1 MSLLNRRVDRW
12 GVATTT
18 AAAATPFVHR
28 KSESKSQTARELVA
42 TVLSSLV

>member
-1 MSLLNRRVDRW
+1 MTLLNRRVDRW

-18 AAAATPFVHR
+18 AAATPFVHR
-28 KSESKSQTARELVA
+28 KTESKSQTARELVA